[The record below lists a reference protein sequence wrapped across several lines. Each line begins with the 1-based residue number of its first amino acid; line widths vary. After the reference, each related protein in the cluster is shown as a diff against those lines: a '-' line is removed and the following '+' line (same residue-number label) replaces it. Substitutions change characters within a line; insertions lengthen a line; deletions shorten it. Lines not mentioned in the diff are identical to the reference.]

1 MQFRVKMIDIFRLS
15 RVSRAG
21 PAFKCFMRV
30 FLLSLCLGLMFLP
43 VCGQTPKKPAVRR
56 SSTAVKKASTPPRS
70 TSARSNRPAATT
82 LDDKKEFEK
91 ASSIEDPAEKIAAL
105 KKFVTAFPGSALLN
119 QARELLSSTA
129 SSLADARFEA
139 GEVPTAIDLYK
150 LAVSSAPTPIPASL
164 FDDSLSKIPNALYW
178 KGSRPEAID
187 IAKTLETRVGSDPDQ
202 LSAIAMFYVGIENG
216 DEAVRLAEA
225 AVKADPTKSKP
236 YGVLGLAERVNF
248 KLDESAAAYSKALE
262 LDPSSASL
270 RRNLAEIKRATGK
283 ADEAVAL
290 YRDAVAAD
298 PKDLLS
304 QNGLV
309 LSLFDAGKTDEAE
322 KAMAASLEQN
332 PNNVMLIAD
341 AAYWYAAHKND
352 EKAIEYA
359 RRAISVEPRYVW
371 SHIALGR
378 ALMLQNR
385 AVEAEEALLKAR
397 QYGNFPTLEY
407 EIASARAM
415 AGFYRDAVEGLEK
428 TFTITDGDITTKI
441 GGRVERKG
449 ASFNDVLADER
460 RASILEP
467 AVADNAQTASRLK
480 ELLILHAAISS
491 AKPDEAA
498 VAKAADAF
506 VAGDDN
512 SKYHRQLYA
521 SSLLLNN
528 KIAVDKAR
536 EYAEAAVGNSD
547 TALTV
552 PNAGAFVMASELY
565 DSRQLAL
572 SRSEFLKVP
581 DVPRPML
588 AAILRG
594 RIEDLIG
601 WALVEQNKPADAEI
615 HFKRA
620 LSILP
625 EKSAWWRRSLWRY
638 GMALEQGGKDAEA
651 LDAYIKSYSIDKP
664 DLDRY
669 TTVEALYKK
678 VNGSTEGLEAKIGP
692 SPLPSAVVIAKNDT
706 SSVPTALP
714 VVTATP
720 NIDLPQATPVALP
733 DPKPTPSSEADP
745 GIKITEV
752 AAASSLK
759 SLDPQAVPA
768 KIPAPSDSARAS
780 GELTSSSTTTASRSE
795 TKPATEDR
803 PLAMP
808 IREASPTSSPKP
820 LIEISPATTPTP
832 GLRPS
837 PTPDAA
843 ANPIVEQT
851 AVKTESIPSVS
862 PTPVSEPA
870 PTPTPVATPS
880 PDQTPTATPEANTD
894 KVASQKPAVEQVVVK
909 ADPTPTPDPVATT
922 ELTATPTPTPGPP
935 VPQDPTPEPTPQPTG
950 TPLVESTP
958 ASIGD
963 AGSTPAK
970 RVKTELVVTSTI
982 PMPSPSVTP
991 NDKTVAE
998 VTRKK
1003 PSEKPAQLKP
1013 PISTGS
1019 LFEPVVITIPK
1030 KDTTQ
1035 SSERPTLEINRES
1048 GEGRPRLV
1056 EGQPVQSIDPPPCQ
1070 VSVSQ
1075 EKLLLLSNGGNLP
1088 VLVGVEKGY
1097 SLSDLKFVVSDP
1109 NDILVKYEPDITGV
1123 EGRSLYVIS
1132 TKSERT
1138 GNFRVTFYLPCGK
1151 KDVAITVR

>member
-1 MQFRVKMIDIFRLS
+1 
-15 RVSRAG
+15 
-21 PAFKCFMRV
+21 MRV
-30 FLLSLCLGLMFLP
+30 FLLLLCLGLMLWP
-43 VCGQTPKKPAVRR
+43 ISGQTPMKPAAKAP
-56 SSTAVKKASTPPRS
+56 STAVKKASTP
-70 TSARSNRPAATT
+70 TKTTTAQAKRPAAKT

-91 ASSIEDPAEKIAAL
+91 TTSIEDPAEKIAEL
-105 KKFVTAFPGSALLN
+105 KKFVAAFPDSALLN

-139 GEVPTAIDLYK
+139 GEVPVAIDLYK
-150 LAVSSAPTPIPASL
+150 LAASSAPTPIPAAL
-164 FDDSLSKIPNALYW
+164 FNDSLSKIPNALYW
-178 KGSRPEAID
+178 KGIRPEAIE
-187 IAKTLETRVGSDPDQ
+187 IAKTLETRIGSDPDQ
-202 LSAIAMFYVGIENG
+202 LSALAMFYVGIENG
-216 DEAVRLAEA
+216 DEAERVAAA
-225 AVKADPTKSKP
+225 AVKADPTKSKA

-262 LDPSSASL
+262 LDPNSASL

-290 YRDAVAAD
+290 YRDAVTAD

-309 LSLFDAGKTDEAE
+309 LSLFDAGKTEEAE
-322 KAMAASLEQN
+322 KALAASLEQN
-332 PNNVMLIAD
+332 PNNVMLIAGV
-341 AAYWYAAHKND
+341 AYWYAAHKND

-385 AVEAEEALLKAR
+385 PVEAEEALLKAR

-415 AGFYRDAVEGLEK
+415 AGFYRDAVDGLEK
-428 TFTITDGDITTKI
+428 AFTITDGDIATKI

-449 ASFNDVLADER
+449 ASFNDILADER

-467 AVADNAQTASRLK
+467 AAADDADTASRLK
-480 ELLILHAAISS
+480 QLLILRTAITS

-536 EYAEAAVGNSD
+536 EYAEAAIGNSD
-547 TALTV
+547 AALTI

-581 DVPRPML
+581 EVPQQML

-601 WALVEQNKPADAEI
+601 WALVQENKPADAEV

-625 EKSAWWRRSLWRY
+625 DKSAWWRASMWRY
-638 GMALEQGGKDAEA
+638 GTALEADGKDADA

-664 DLDRY
+664 DLGRY
-669 TTVEALYKK
+669 AAVERLYKK
-678 VNGSTEGLEAKIGP
+678 VTGSTEGLEAKIGK
-692 SPLPSAVVIAKNDT
+692 SPLPSAEVVAKNDT
-706 SSVPTALP
+706 SAMPAALP
-714 VVTATP
+714 AVTATP
-720 NIDLPQATPVALP
+720 NIDLTQPTPATLP
-733 DPKPTPSSEADP
+733 DPKPTPSPDITPDSKTAEVATAPLKSADP
-745 GIKITEV
+745 QNVSVNTV
-752 AAASSLK
+752 NS
-759 SLDPQAVPA
+759 P
-768 KIPAPSDSARAS
+768 
-780 GELTSSSTTTASRSE
+780 SSSPTPDALPTSTKTDITGSRE
-795 TKPATEDR
+795 KPKPEPTPEAT
-803 PLAMP
+803 PSP
-808 IREASPTSSPKP
+808 TGTPTASPTP
-820 LIEISPATTPTP
+820 LIEISPASTPSP
-832 GLRPS
+832 ESSPS
-837 PTPDAA
+837 PTPDTMATPLIEQIAA
-843 ANPIVEQT
+843 KIEP
-851 AVKTESIPSVS
+851 SPSVS

-870 PTPTPVATPS
+870 PTPTPIATPL
-880 PDQTPTATPEANTD
+880 PDATPTATPEAKPDRDALPT
-894 KVASQKPAVEQVVVK
+894 PAVEQTIAK
-909 ADPTPTPDPVATT
+909 TESTPTSIPAVMPEPTI
-922 ELTATPTPTPGPP
+922 TPAPTPGPP
-935 VPQDPTPEPTPQPTG
+935 VPQDPTPEPTPKPNG

-958 ASIGD
+958 VSIPD
-963 AGSTPAK
+963 TSSTPAK
-970 RVKTELVVTSTI
+970 HVRTELVVTSTI
-982 PMPSPSVTP
+982 PFPLPSPSATP
-991 NDKTVAE
+991 NDKIVAE

-1003 PSEKPAQLKP
+1003 ASEKPPQSKP
-1013 PISTGS
+1013 PISTSS

-1030 KDTTQ
+1030 KETTQ
-1035 SSERPTLEINRES
+1035 SSERPTLEINR
-1048 GEGRPRLV
+1048 GTGDGRPRLV
-1056 EGQPVQSIDPPPCQ
+1056 DGQPVQSIDPPPCQ
-1070 VSVSQ
+1070 VNVSQ

-1109 NDILVKYEPDITGV
+1109 DDILVKYEPDVTDI

-1132 TKSERT
+1132 SKSERT
-1138 GNFRVTFYLPCGK
+1138 GNFRITFYLACGK
-1151 KDVAITVR
+1151 KDIAVTVR